1 MLNRTLLCTLAGAL
15 LFTGCKTSS
24 TPAVNKASTGPAIP
38 ERFDALDRTTFNQ
51 RAVTH
56 FLPLFWVEDAN
67 GNGALDP
74 EELEVTWGIPGY
86 ERDALVDGKGFT
98 AAFAAHYA
106 KLQEEVDAGALGEDQ
121 RARLTAVLQELAQGV
136 PTLAAAPIQNPTEED
151 LAILT
156 HVARAADG
164 IERLYARQRG
174 VLGLDARIPAE
185 DTASRAIFF
194 RNQGPYCVAPQTEN
208 DPACNALSPAPPRV
222 FGLYPAALQQAEKDF
237 CAVLAAQP
245 NASAL
250 MDHFSVVEDDPTR
263 PGAYKAVPYTEAF
276 REDME
281 AVAAELD
288 QAAAAITSE
297 EEQAF
302 KQYLTAAAQA
312 FRTNDWEPANAAW
325 AAMAPDNSRWYLR
338 IAPDEVYF
346 DPCAWKAGFAVS
358 FARINPESLAWQAK
372 LDPVKGELEQELA
385 RLAGPPYA
393 ARTVAFKL
401 PDFIDIVLNAGDARS
416 AHGATIGQSLPNWGP
431 VAAAGGRTVAMT
443 NLYTDADSRQVLAD
457 QMASL
462 YCEATNAK
470 ASTDPAP
477 ALLSTVLHEA
487 AHNLGPS
494 HEYKVQGKV
503 DDAIFG
509 GPLAS
514 TLEELKAQTAALYFS
529 GWLVKKG
536 LLSQEEAQA
545 AHVRDVAWAFG
556 HVSRGMYTADGTP
569 KNYSHLASIQL
580 GALREAGVLTWKPEQ
595 QAANG
600 QDVGCYE
607 LDLSRWEPT
616 VEALA
621 RRVFGIKSR
630 GDRKDAQALQAA
642 FVDAEDGWSAERAII
657 TERWLR
663 APRASFVYVP
673 DAH

>member
-1 MLNRTLLCTLAGAL
+1 MFNRTLLLTLAGAL
-15 LFTGCKTSS
+15 LATGCKTAS
-24 TPAVNKASTGPAIP
+24 TPAVETSSAP
-38 ERFDALDRTTFNQ
+38 EVPSRFDALDRTTFNQ

-67 GNGALDP
+67 DNGALDP
-74 EELEVTWGIPGY
+74 EELRVTWGIPGF
-86 ERDALVDGKGFT
+86 ELDLLVDAKGFT
-98 AAFAAHYA
+98 PAFAAHYA
-106 KLQEEVDAGALGEDQ
+106 QLQQPVDPGSLGEAQ
-121 RARLTAVLQELAQGV
+121 RERLTAILQELAQGV
-136 PTLAAAPIQNPTEED
+136 PTLAAAPIPNPTEED

-156 HVARAADG
+156 HVARASQI

-174 VLGLDARIPAE
+174 VMGLEARIPE
-185 DTASRAIFF
+185 QDTASRAVFF

-208 DPACNALSPAPPRV
+208 DPACNALSTAPPRV
-222 FGLYPAALQQAEKDF
+222 VGLYPASLQQSEQDF
-237 CAVLAAQP
+237 CAVLARQP
-245 NASAL
+245 NAAAL

-263 PGAYKAVPYTEAF
+263 QGAYKAVPYTEAW

-281 AVAAELD
+281 AVASELD

-302 KQYLTAAAQA
+302 KAYLSAAATA

-325 AAMAPDNSRWYLR
+325 AAMGPDNSRWYLR

-385 RLAGPPYA
+385 RLAGAPYA
-393 ARTVAFKL
+393 AREVAFKL

-443 NLYTDADSRQVLAD
+443 NLYTDADSRAVLD
-457 QMASL
+457 SQMASL
-462 YCEATNAK
+462 FCEQTHAL

-494 HEYKVQGKV
+494 HEYRVQGKV
-503 DDAIFG
+503 DDEIFG

-514 TLEELKAQTAALYFS
+514 TMEELKAQTAALYFS

-536 LLSQEEAQA
+536 LLSAEEARA

-556 HVSRGMYTADGTP
+556 HVSRGMYGADGTP

-580 GALREAGVLTWKPEQ
+580 GTLREAGVLTWKPEQ

-600 QDVGCYE
+600 EDMGCYE
-607 LDLSRWEPT
+607 LDLSKWEPT

-630 GDRKDAQALQAA
+630 GDRQDARALQAA
-642 FVDAEDGWSAERAII
+642 FVDAEDAWAAERAII

-673 DAH
+673 QAR